1 MIALAIAVG
10 LISGLI
16 GGFFGLSGSFLIIAA
31 LSYFKMV
38 PDQHTAAGTT
48 LFIIL
53 PPVTILSVL
62 YFWKHKQ
69 IDFKL
74 AWWIMGFY
82 AVGSGIGTFGSG
94 KFSDKQIKL
103 YIAILF
109 FILGII
115 SLVTYTKIKGVTGTK
130 SDSGPSMSFSTIV
143 PKE

>member
-1 MIALAIAVG
+1 MIVLAIAIG
-10 LISGLI
+10 LISGVI
-16 GGFFGLSGSFLIIAA
+16 GGFFGLSGSFLIISA

-53 PPVTILSVL
+53 PPVTIISVL
-62 YFWKHKQ
+62 YFWKNKQ
-69 IDFKL
+69 IDFNI

-82 AVGSGIGTFGSG
+82 VIGSGIGTFGVG

-115 SLVTYTKIKGVTGTK
+115 SLVTYSRIKAVDG
-130 SDSGPSMSFSTIV
+130 SEIDSSPIMSFSTIV
-143 PKE
+143 SKE